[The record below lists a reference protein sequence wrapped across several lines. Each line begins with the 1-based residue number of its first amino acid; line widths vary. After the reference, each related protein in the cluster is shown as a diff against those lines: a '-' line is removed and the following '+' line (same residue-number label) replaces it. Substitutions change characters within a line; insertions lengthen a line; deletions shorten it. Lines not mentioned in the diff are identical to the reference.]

1 MKIDGA
7 TSVLVHLAYPSAH
20 LRTPQLFNPRCAERG
35 LNAVLVPWQVAPEH
49 LADTMKTLR
58 KAESIAGAI
67 VTLPHKETSAAYCD
81 RLDGVA
87 EILAVAN
94 VIRRQPDG
102 TLVGRILDGE
112 GFVGGL
118 HRANVDPSG
127 ASVLIVGAGG
137 VALAIAAALI
147 EAGVRRI
154 DVLNRTPA
162 RAEAMIDRLRR
173 LAGGLG
179 RQVALGIAEGPDASR
194 HDLMIN
200 ATSLGMHDGDALP
213 FDIDSIGPNSV
224 VAEVVMNPELTPV
237 LDAARKRGARIIPGR
252 EMILGQIDPFIDFV
266 LSGAK

>member
-1 MKIDGA
+1 M
-7 TSVLVHLAYPSAH
+7 
-20 LRTPQLFNPRCAERG
+20 
-35 LNAVLVPWQVAPEH
+35 
-49 LADTMKTLR
+49 
-58 KAESIAGAI
+58 
-67 VTLPHKETSAAYCD
+67 
-81 RLDGVA
+81 
-87 EILAVAN
+87 
-94 VIRRQPDG
+94 
-102 TLVGRILDGE
+102 
-112 GFVGGL
+112 
-118 HRANVDPSG
+118 
-127 ASVLIVGAGG
+127 LIVGAGG

-194 HDLMIN
+194 NDLVIN

-213 FDIDSIGPNSV
+213 FDVDTIGPNSV

>member
-102 TLVGRILDGE
+102 LWSDVSSMARDL
-112 GFVGGL
+112 
-118 HRANVDPSG
+118 S
-127 ASVLIVGAGG
+127 
-137 VALAIAAALI
+137 AACTAPMSI
-147 EAGVRRI
+147 RR
-154 DVLNRTPA
+154 
-162 RAEAMIDRLRR
+162 
-173 LAGGLG
+173 
-179 RQVALGIAEGPDASR
+179 GPR
-194 HDLMIN
+194 C
-200 ATSLGMHDGDALP
+200 
-213 FDIDSIGPNSV
+213 
-224 VAEVVMNPELTPV
+224 
-237 LDAARKRGARIIPGR
+237 
-252 EMILGQIDPFIDFV
+252 
-266 LSGAK
+266 